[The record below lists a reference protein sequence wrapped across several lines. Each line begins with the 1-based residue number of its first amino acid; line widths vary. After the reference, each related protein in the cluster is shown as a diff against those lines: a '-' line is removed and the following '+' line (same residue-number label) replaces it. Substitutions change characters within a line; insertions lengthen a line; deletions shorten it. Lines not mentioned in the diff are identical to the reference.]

1 MWPDLGAF
9 VREEK
14 REVSLLKILAVGAHL
29 DDIEIA
35 CGGTLAKA
43 VESGHEVK
51 VLIMSKSGYTN
62 KEGQLQRSDEVAV
75 REGLNAL
82 HTLGIQDI
90 EILDFETKDIP
101 FRSDVVNA
109 IDLRVSGYDPD
120 MIFTHHPFD
129 THQAHEGVSKA
140 TIAAARRKNTVFF
153 YEPITPSGRS
163 YVAFKPTLYVDIE
176 STLDKKIESLKCHTS
191 EYNKF
196 GAEDWIEGVRCRCGF
211 RGYEIGRKFAEAF
224 EILRLE
230 MTFGEGT
237 KL

>member
-1 MWPDLGAF
+1 M
-9 VREEK
+9 
-14 REVSLLKILAVGAHL
+14 KILAIGAHL

-43 VESGHEVK
+43 VKAGHTIK
-51 VLIMSKSGYTN
+51 VLIMSQSGYTN
-62 KEGQLQRSDEVAV
+62 KEGKVQRSDEVAV
-75 REGLNAL
+75 REGVNAL
-82 HTLGIQDI
+82 HTLGISDI

-109 IDLRVSGYDPD
+109 IDLRIASFDPD
-120 MIFTHHPFD
+120 IIFTHHPFD

-176 STLDKKIESLKCHTS
+176 STLSQKIESLKCHTS

-211 RGYEIGRKFAEAF
+211 RGYEIGKKFAEAF

-230 MTFGEGT
+230 MSFDEGT
-237 KL
+237 RL

>member
-1 MWPDLGAF
+1 M
-9 VREEK
+9 
-14 REVSLLKILAVGAHL
+14 KILAIGAHL

-43 VESGHEVK
+43 VAGGHNVK

-62 KEGQLQRSDEVAV
+62 KEGQIQRSNEVAV
-75 REGLNAL
+75 EEGIQAL
-82 HTLGIQDI
+82 HTLGIQNI
-90 EILDFETKDIP
+90 EILDFPTKDIL
-101 FRSDVVNA
+101 FCSDVVNA
-109 IDLRVSGYDPD
+109 IDVRMAAFNPD
-120 MIFTHHPFD
+120 IIFTHHPFD
-129 THQAHEGVSKA
+129 THQAHEGVAKA

-163 YVAFKPTLYVDIE
+163 YVPFKPSLYVDIE
-176 STLDKKIESLKCHTS
+176 STLDKKIASLKCHKS

-211 RGYEIGRKFAEAF
+211 RGYEIGKKFAEAF

-230 MTFGEGT
+230 MSFGEE
-237 KL
+237 LHF

>member
-1 MWPDLGAF
+1 M
-9 VREEK
+9 
-14 REVSLLKILAVGAHL
+14 KIMAIGAHL

-43 VESGHEVK
+43 MDAGHQVK
-51 VLIMSKSGYTN
+51 LLVMSKSGYTN
-62 KEGQLQRSDEVAV
+62 KEGIVQRSDEVAV
-75 REGLNAL
+75 KEGVEAL
-82 HTLGIQDI
+82 HTLGLWDI
-90 EILDFETKDIP
+90 EILDFPTKDSP

-109 IDLRVSGYDPD
+109 IDVRMAAFNPD
-120 MIFTHHPFD
+120 IIFTHHPFD
-129 THQAHEGVSKA
+129 THQAHEGVAKA

-163 YVAFKPTLYVDIE
+163 YVPFKPSLYVDIE
-176 STLDKKIESLKCHTS
+176 STLDKKIASLKCHKS

-211 RGYEIGRKFAEAF
+211 RGYEIGKKYAEAF

-230 MTFGEGT
+230 LSFEERAMI
-237 KL
+237 

>member
-1 MWPDLGAF
+1 M
-9 VREEK
+9 
-14 REVSLLKILAVGAHL
+14 KIMAIGAHL

-43 VESGHEVK
+43 VESGHDVK

-62 KEGQLQRSDEVAV
+62 KEGSVQRSDEVAV
-75 REGLNAL
+75 KEGLNAL
-82 HTLGIQDI
+82 HTLGLEDI
-90 EILDFETKDIP
+90 EILDFATKDIP
-101 FRSDVVNA
+101 FRSDVVNE
-109 IDLRVSGYDPD
+109 IDVRMAKFNPD
-120 MIFTHHPFD
+120 IIFTHHPFD
-129 THQAHEGVSKA
+129 THQAHEGVAKA

-163 YVAFKPTLYVDIE
+163 YVPFKPSMYVDIE
-176 STLDKKIESLKCHTS
+176 ETLDKKIASLKCHES

-211 RGYEIGRKFAEAF
+211 RGYEIGKKFAEAY

-230 MTFGEGT
+230 LTFDLGA

>member
-1 MWPDLGAF
+1 M
-9 VREEK
+9 R
-14 REVSLLKILAVGAHL
+14 ILAIGAHL

-43 VESGHEVK
+43 IEAGHEVK

-62 KEGQLQRSDEVAV
+62 KEGSVQRSDEIAV
-75 REGLNAL
+75 KEGLNAL
-82 HTLGIQDI
+82 HTLGIQNI
-90 EILDFETKDIP
+90 EILDFPTKDIP
-101 FRSDVVNA
+101 FQSDVVTA
-109 IDLRVSGYDPD
+109 IDLRMADYDPD
-120 MIFTHHPFD
+120 VVFTHHPFD

-140 TIAAARRKNTVFF
+140 SIAAARRKNTVFF

-163 YVAFKPTLYVDIE
+163 YVSFKPTLYVDI
-176 STLDKKIESLKCHTS
+176 SKTLDKKIASLKCHTS

-211 RGYEIGRKFAEAF
+211 RGYEIGKKYAEAF

-230 MTFGEGT
+230 MNFDEGT
-237 KL
+237 GL

>member
-1 MWPDLGAF
+1 M
-9 VREEK
+9 
-14 REVSLLKILAVGAHL
+14 KIMAIGAHL

-35 CGGTLAKA
+35 VGGTLAKA
-43 VESGHEVK
+43 VESGHNVK

-62 KEGQLQRSDEVAV
+62 KEGKIQRSDEVAV
-75 REGLNAL
+75 KEGIEAL
-82 HTLGIQDI
+82 KTLGIEDI

-109 IDLRVSGYDPD
+109 IDVSMAAYKPD
-120 MIFTHHPFD
+120 IIFTHHPFD
-129 THQAHEGVSKA
+129 THQAHEGVAKA
-140 TIAAARRKNTVFF
+140 TIAAARRMNTVFF

-163 YVAFKPTLYVDIE
+163 YVAFKPHLYVDIE
-176 STLDKKIESLKCHTS
+176 STLDKKIASLKCHRS

-211 RGYEIGRKFAEAF
+211 RGYEIGKKFAEAF

-230 MTFGEGT
+230 MSFDPGVNI
-237 KL
+237 

>member
-1 MWPDLGAF
+1 M
-9 VREEK
+9 
-14 REVSLLKILAVGAHL
+14 KILAVGAHL
-29 DDIEIA
+29 DDIELA

-43 VESGHEVK
+43 IKNGHEVK

-62 KEGQLQRSDEVAV
+62 IDGKVQRENDVAVKEGT
-75 REGLNAL
+75 NAL
-82 HTLGIQDI
+82 KTLGCKDI

-109 IDLRVSGYDPD
+109 IDVCITKFNPD
-120 MIFTHHPFD
+120 VIFTHHPFD

-153 YEPITPSGRS
+153 FEPIAPSGRS
-163 YVAFKPTLYVDIE
+163 YVAFKPTLNVDI
-176 STLDKKIESLKCHTS
+176 TDTVDMKIEALKCHES

-196 GAEDWIEGVRCRCGF
+196 GGEDWVEGVKCRCGF
-211 RGYEIGRKFAEAF
+211 RGYEIGTKYAEAF

-230 MTFGEGT
+230 MNFDKNTA
-237 KL
+237 L

>member
-1 MWPDLGAF
+1 MN
-9 VREEK
+9 
-14 REVSLLKILAVGAHL
+14 ILAVGAHL

-43 VESGHEVK
+43 VEAGHEVK

-62 KEGQLQRSDEVAV
+62 KEGNIQRSDEVAV
-75 REGLNAL
+75 VEGINAL
-82 HTLGIQDI
+82 HTLGITDI
-90 EILDFETKDIP
+90 EILDFPTKDIP
-101 FRSDVVNA
+101 FRSDIVNA
-109 IDLRVSGYDPD
+109 IDLRISQFDPD
-120 MIFTHHPFD
+120 IVFTHHPFD

-163 YVAFKPTLYVDIE
+163 YIAFKPMLYVDIE

-211 RGYEIGRKFAEAF
+211 RGYEIGKKYAEAF

-230 MTFGEGT
+230 MNFDKGT
-237 KL
+237 RL

>member
-1 MWPDLGAF
+1 M
-9 VREEK
+9 R
-14 REVSLLKILAVGAHL
+14 ILAIGAHL

-43 VESGHEVK
+43 IEAKHEVK
-51 VLIMSKSGYTN
+51 VLIMSRSGYTN
-62 KEGQLQRSDEVAV
+62 KEGIVQRSDEVAV
-75 REGLNAL
+75 REGINAL

-109 IDLRVSGYDPD
+109 IDLRLSKYNPEI
-120 MIFTHHPFD
+120 IFTHHPFD
-129 THQAHEGVSKA
+129 THQAHEGVSKSS
-140 TIAAARRKNTVFF
+140 IAAARRKNTVFF

-176 STLDKKIESLKCHTS
+176 STIDKKIASLKCHTS

-211 RGYEIGRKFAEAF
+211 RGYEIGKKYAEAF

-230 MTFGEGT
+230 MSLSEGT
-237 KL
+237 CL